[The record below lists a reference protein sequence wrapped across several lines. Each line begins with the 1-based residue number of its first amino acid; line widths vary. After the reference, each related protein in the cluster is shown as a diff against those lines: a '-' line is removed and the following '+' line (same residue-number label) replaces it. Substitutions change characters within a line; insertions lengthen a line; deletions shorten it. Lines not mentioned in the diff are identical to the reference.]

1 MGTLREKL
9 GNSGSRE
16 KVIEDGIKMIDAEVS
31 DKGGLGGLAIK
42 GAYAMVK
49 GIAPG
54 IVPKLLNGMLDE
66 FLDALSPFY
75 DQAAQKGV
83 DFKQSITQNSNAV
96 ADALLGVTDR
106 RAQKSAAG
114 PLKKGYEK
122 LRPSAQKHVEQA
134 LPRLA
139 DFVKTF
145 AA

>member
-9 GNSGSRE
+9 GNGGSRE
-16 KVIEDGIKMIDAEVS
+16 KVVEDGVRMIDAEVS

-54 IVPKLLNGMLDE
+54 IMPKLLNGLLDE

-75 DQAAQKGV
+75 DEAQQKGV
-83 DFKQSITQNSNAV
+83 DFKQSVLQKQSDV
-96 ADALLGVTDR
+96 ANALLAVTDR
-106 RAQKSAAG
+106 RAEKSTAG
-114 PLKKGYEK
+114 SLKKGYEK
-122 LRPSAQKHVEQA
+122 LRPTAQKHVEQA

-139 DFVKTF
+139 DFVKTI
-145 AA
+145 AG

>member
-9 GNSGSRE
+9 GNGEGRA
-16 KVIEDGIKMIDAEVS
+16 KVIDDAIKMIDAEVS

-54 IVPKLLNGMLDE
+54 IMPKLLNGMLDD

-75 DQAAQKGV
+75 DDAKQKGA
-83 DFKQSITQNSNAV
+83 DFKQSVLQKPSEV
-96 ADALLGVTDR
+96 ANALLAVTDM
-106 RAQKSAAG
+106 RAEKSAAG

-122 LRPSAQKHVEQA
+122 LRPTAQKHVEQA

-139 DFVKTF
+139 DFVKGF
-145 AA
+145 AG

>member
-1 MGTLREKL
+1 MGTLRDKL
-9 GNSGSRE
+9 GDSANRE

-54 IVPKLLNGMLDE
+54 IMPKLLNGMLDD
-66 FLDALSPFY
+66 FLDALSPYY
-75 DQAAQKGV
+75 DEAVQKGV
-83 DFKQSITQNSNAV
+83 DLKQHISQQHSAV
-96 ADALLGVTDR
+96 ANALLAVTDQ
-106 RAQKSAAG
+106 RAAKSGAG
-114 PLKKGYEK
+114 TLKKGYEK

-145 AA
+145 AG

>member
-9 GNSGSRE
+9 SNGANRE
-16 KVIEDGIKMIDAEVS
+16 QIIDDGLKMIDAEVS

-54 IVPKLLNGMLDE
+54 IMPKLLNGLLDD
-66 FLDALSPFY
+66 FLDTLSPFY
-75 DQAAQKGV
+75 DQAKQGGI
-83 DFKQSITQNSNAV
+83 DFKAHVLSRPSDV
-96 ADALLGVTDR
+96 ANALLAVTDG
-106 RAQKSAAG
+106 RAAKSTAG

-122 LRPSAQKHVEQA
+122 LRPTAQKHVEQA

-145 AA
+145 AG

>member
-9 GNSGSRE
+9 ADGEGRA

-54 IVPKLLNGMLDE
+54 IMPKLLNGMLDD
-66 FLDALSPFY
+66 FLDALSPYY
-75 DQAAQKGV
+75 DDAKQKGV
-83 DFKQSITQNSNAV
+83 DFKQSVLQKQSDV
-96 ADALLGVTDR
+96 ANALLAVTDR
-106 RAQKSAAG
+106 RAEKSNAG
-114 PLKKGYEK
+114 SLKKGYEK

-139 DFVKTF
+139 DFVKSF
-145 AA
+145 AG

>member
-9 GNSGSRE
+9 GNSGSRQ
-16 KVIEDGIKMIDAEVS
+16 KIVDDAIKMIDAEVS

-54 IVPKLLNGMLDE
+54 IMPKLLNGMLDD
-66 FLDALSPFY
+66 FLDSLSPFY
-75 DQAAQKGV
+75 DEAAQQGA
-83 DFKQSITQNSNAV
+83 DFKQSILQKPSVV
-96 ADALLGVTDR
+96 ANALLAVTDR
-106 RAQKSAAG
+106 RAQNSSAG

-122 LRPSAQKHVEQA
+122 LRPTAQKHVEQA

-139 DFVKTF
+139 DFVKSF
-145 AA
+145 AS

>member
-9 GNSGSRE
+9 SNGASRE
-16 KVIEDGIKMIDAEVS
+16 KVIEDGVKMIDAEVS

-54 IVPKLLNGMLDE
+54 IMPKLLNGMLDD
-66 FLDALSPFY
+66 FLDALSPYY
-75 DQAAQKGV
+75 DEAVQKGV
-83 DFKQSITQNSNAV
+83 DLKQHVLGQESTV
-96 ADALLGVTDR
+96 ANALLAVTDR
-106 RAQKSAAG
+106 RAAKSSAG